1 MVEAEQY
8 DYLFKFIIIGD
19 SGTGK
24 TCLLHHFI
32 EGKFKKNSTQ
42 TLGVEFGCK
51 RVTIAGKRIKIQIW
65 DTAGQERF
73 RSVTRSYYRGA
84 AAAIIVYD
92 LTKLDSFSH
101 ISAWLSDA
109 RTLATP
115 DIAVMVVGNKSD
127 LRDTRAVN
135 LLDASRFCQENEV
148 QFMEVSALSGENVEE
163 VFMKLA
169 KTVLGKVK
177 AGAESLYGVQQ
188 GPGAFPPK
196 QGNVCSC

>member
-8 DYLFKFIIIGD
+8 DFLFKFIIIGD

-24 TCLLHHFI
+24 TCLLHNFI

-51 RVTIAGKRIKIQIW
+51 RVNIGGKRVKIQIW

-84 AAAIIVYD
+84 AGAIIVYD
-92 LTKLDSFSH
+92 ITKPETFAH
-101 ISAWLSDA
+101 ISSWLSDA

-115 DIAVMVVGNKSD
+115 EIAVMVVGNKSD
-127 LRDTRAVN
+127 LKDHRTVN

-148 QFMEVSALSGENVEE
+148 HFLEASALSGENVEDI
-163 VFMKLA
+163 FTKLA

-177 AGAESLYGVQQ
+177 SGSDSLYGVQM
-188 GPGAFPPK
+188 GPGAFPQK
-196 QGNVCSC
+196 AKSVCSC